1 MASVEPS
8 FISLNFQNDMDDGRP
23 QIHYPSVHGLLPIFT
38 EIAPTETM
46 LSTVIQI

>member
-1 MASVEPS
+1 MTWMMEGPRS
-8 FISLNFQNDMDDGRP
+8 I
-23 QIHYPSVHGLLPIFT
+23 IPSVHGLLPIFT